1 MTRRPWI
8 FGALVAALAGL
19 GLDPA
24 AAVVF
29 RHDRTDADALAAGV
43 PFTAVG
49 RALPDGGCT
58 LIAPR
63 WAVTAAHVAASL
75 RPGSAVTFGD
85 RTYTVARVIVH
96 PEGVAKAGVPPEVDL
111 ALIELAEPVQDV
123 APLPLYRGQAEQ
135 GATMTIVGYGDFGT
149 PAGPLSRADGRRRA
163 VTNVVHDAGPRRLF
177 LRFDQPPSGLP
188 LEGVGGPG
196 DSGGPVLIDV
206 GGAWHL
212 AGVSSA
218 SMDGRPGQYGV
229 VDVYTRVGAYAAWID
244 ATIAATPAPRARG
257 ASPERRYLYVVSP
270 GIRNYVEHGGIGIL
284 VFDVDAGYRF
294 VRRIPTFDV
303 APGSAPENVKGV
315 AAHAA
320 TGRIYVST
328 PLRVAAFDLMT
339 DRVVW
344 NRQLPGGADR
354 LAISPDGR
362 LLYVPT
368 FEGPFWHVLDAATG
382 AGIARVETNSG
393 AHNTMYGPSGR
404 HAYLAGLKSPLL
416 RVADTATHTVTKE
429 VGPFGGNVRP
439 FTINAAETR
448 CFVNVNDLLGFEVG
462 DLTTGKVLHRVEVKG
477 YQKGKVKR
485 HGCPSHGIGLTP
497 DEREIWL
504 TDGANNALHVFD
516 ATASP
521 PAQLATIPLRD
532 QPGWIT
538 FSMDGRHAYPS
549 TGEIVDTATR
559 KIVATLTDE
568 TGRAVQSEKLVEIVF
583 AGGRPVRAG
592 DQFGIGRASGTAS
605 AGR

>member
-1 MTRRPWI
+1 MSRFPWLPGVLAAAVI
-8 FGALVAALAGL
+8 VFGLQH
-19 GLDPA
+19 A
-24 AAVVF
+24 AAVVI
-29 RHDRTDADALAAGV
+29 RHDRTDADALAAGA
-43 PFTAVG
+43 PFDAVG
-49 RALPDGGCT
+49 RVQPDGGCT

-63 WAVTAAHVAASL
+63 WAVTAAHVARSMAAGA
-75 RPGSAVTFGD
+75 RVTFGANS
-85 RTYTVARVIVH
+85 YPVARVVLH
-96 PEGVAKAGVPPEVDL
+96 PESAAPAGVPPDVDL
-111 ALIELAEPVQDV
+111 ALLELAEPVRGV
-123 APLPLYRGQAEQ
+123 APIPFYRGQAER
-135 GATMTIVGYGDFGT
+135 GTTMTIVGYGDFGT
-149 PAGPLSRADGRRRA
+149 PRAARQRSDGRRRA

-177 LRFDQPPSGLP
+177 MRFDEPPAGTP

-196 DSGGPVLIDV
+196 DSGGPALLNE
-206 GGAWHL
+206 GGVWQV

-229 VDVYTRVGAYAAWID
+229 VDVYTRVSAYTSWMD
-244 ATIAATPAPRARG
+244 ATLAAAAAAPKAAVAR
-257 ASPERRYLYVVSP
+257 ERRFLYVVSP
-270 GIRNYVEHGGIGIL
+270 GIRNYVEHGGLGIL
-284 VFDVDAGYRF
+284 VFDIDAGYTF

-303 APGSAPENVKGV
+303 VPGSAPENIKGV
-315 AAHAA
+315 VASAA

-328 PLRVAAFDLMT
+328 PLRVAAFDLVT
-339 DRVVW
+339 DRLLW

-368 FEGPFWHVLDAATG
+368 FEGPFWHVVDAATG
-382 AGIARVETNSG
+382 DTVARIETNSG

-404 HAYLAGLKSPLL
+404 RAYLAGLKSPLL
-416 RVADTATHTVTKE
+416 RVADTSSHTVVKE

-462 DLTTGKVLHRVEVKG
+462 DLTTGKVLHRVEVSG
-477 YQKGKVKR
+477 YQKGAVKR

-504 TDGANNALHVFD
+504 ADGANSAMHVFD
-516 ATASP
+516 ATVSP
-521 PAQLATIPLRD
+521 PAQVATIPLRD

-549 TGEIVDTATR
+549 TGEIIDTRTR
-559 KIVATLTDE
+559 KVIATLTDE
-568 TGRAVQSEKLVEIVF
+568 TGRPVQSEKLVEIVF
-583 AGGRPVRAG
+583 AEGTPVRAG
-592 DQFGIGRASGTAS
+592 DQFGIGRNPPAY
-605 AGR
+605 